1 VTRPDEPSG
10 QRAAGYGAHDRIYR
24 ARDGWAFLAC
34 RARELAKVA
43 SLLGAEE
50 PTDKGLSDALARVTC
65 MEAAQ
70 RLRSIET
77 ASVVQVRRLDELR
90 ESSTIAAPEQF
101 QNGNQH
107 LSMLRTAHPSGYRVS
122 LPLPTWYRFESEAI
136 EPLAAAHAPGSH
148 TRSVLTQLGLTDVE
162 VDRLLTKG
170 VAREGWSVL
179 KHYLPL

>member
-1 VTRPDEPSG
+1 
-10 QRAAGYGAHDRIYR
+10 
-24 ARDGWAFLAC
+24 L
-34 RARELAKVA
+34 
-43 SLLGAEE
+43 
-50 PTDKGLSDALARVTC
+50 
-65 MEAAQ
+65 
-70 RLRSIET
+70 
-77 ASVVQVRRLDELR
+77 QVRRLDELR

-148 TRSVLTQLGLTDVE
+148 TRSVLTHLGLTDVE